1 MSNNTAKLHEPLF
14 HIVKRSAIPKWQSWL
29 VRIGSV
35 IAALIVCGVVT
46 VLLTGEDP
54 IQVYVKM
61 VEGAVGSER
70 RLWMLAQNT
79 AMLLCV
85 ALAVTPAF
93 KMKFWNIGAEG

>member
-54 IQVYVKM
+54 IQVYVKD
-61 VEGAVGSER
+61 GRIDAV
-70 RLWMLAQNT
+70 AT
-79 AMLLCV
+79 AVNPMDLDR
-85 ALAVTPAF
+85 
-93 KMKFWNIGAEG
+93 

>member
-61 VEGAVGSER
+61 VEGAVGSE
-70 RLWMLAQNT
+70 
-79 AMLLCV
+79 
-85 ALAVTPAF
+85 
-93 KMKFWNIGAEG
+93 KIGRASCRERV